1 VKLAGRPRAHSKLLS
16 LFDPAFSMEQA
27 ALAALDKALS
37 LLLETVVKE
46 IEAGKRLT
54 TENLLSV
61 LAASNWEL
69 LRQIGQ
75 VGEEIGSVRGEI
87 AQVRGE
93 LAREHERIDD
103 LQKVLAGMQA
113 SFAKRLD
120 ETNKRIDALQKTL
133 SRRDEQTHR
142 RLAEGPDRYSGC
154 V

>member
-1 VKLAGRPRAHSKLLS
+1 MP
-16 LFDPAFSMEQA
+16 
-27 ALAALDKALS
+27 
-37 LLLETVVKE
+37 LETVVKE

-120 ETNKRIDALQKTL
+120 ETNKRLQKTL
-133 SRRDEQTHR
+133 IDVQASFGKRLDETNKRIDDLQKALIDTQATFNKR
-142 RLAEGPDRYSGC
+142 VDGLYSQLNRIYELLFARTGKD
-154 V
+154 